1 MASKRHVAPCPDGKL
16 LSRGHNEL
24 HCRVHPN
31 ARLGIAIAVF
41 SILLGILVWL
51 AGTSAAA
58 ILGTTATG
66 LEGAP
71 TEQDPRT

>member
-1 MASKRHVAPCPDGKL
+1 MRSYFPAGTTS
-16 LSRGHNEL
+16 SN
-24 HCRVHPN
+24 CRVHPN